1 MVILDISIMVI
12 MMRSGVRTVLVP
24 VVILISF
31 IWVLAFSAMTQEIKL
46 PPILIVLNKVKE
58 VEIVARLLTQ
68 KP

>member
-1 MVILDISIMVI
+1 MVIHGMSIMVI
-12 MMRSGVRTVLVP
+12 MMRSGVRTIVVP

-31 IWVLAFSAMTQEIKL
+31 IWVIAFSAMTQDTKL
-46 PPILIVLNKVKE
+46 SPILVVLNKVKE